1 MNISYMR
8 MAMEKDAASWG
19 GFVKGVGSIA
29 RGVKSFASHPVKSTA
44 KKLFWSRAK
53 WIDVPKNIYN
63 EMSSGAKFGV
73 GIAAGGIAA
82 SPFFLHDKV

>member
-19 GFVKGVGSIA
+19 GIV
-29 RGVKSFASHPVKSTA
+29 RGVKSFASHPVSSIA

-53 WIDVPKNIYN
+53 WRDVPKNIYN